1 MAGAF
6 PRLQGPVTLAD
17 GAVVQG
23 VQFENPIG
31 DGVTASNITS
41 LSLDSNRFTNIA
53 GDALHIER
61 ANGTLSITNNSI
73 ADDALDPTDGVD
85 IALAGSDNLN
95 LTFNSN
101 TFSTSSRANSFDN
114 GLRLSAEGGSQLTL
128 DAQSNAFDVQGR
140 GVQIQVSETSTFNGT
155 LTQNTFIQT
164 PLEGISLTTGLAT
177 TDTAQATMVVSNKR
191 VGICLGLEHPVF

>member
-61 ANGTLSITNNSI
+61 ANGTLSITNNS
-73 ADDALDPTDGVD
+73 
-85 IALAGSDNLN
+85 
-95 LTFNSN
+95 
-101 TFSTSSRANSFDN
+101 R
-114 GLRLSAEGGSQLTL
+114 
-128 DAQSNAFDVQGR
+128 
-140 GVQIQVSETSTFNGT
+140 
-155 LTQNTFIQT
+155 
-164 PLEGISLTTGLAT
+164 
-177 TDTAQATMVVSNKR
+177 
-191 VGICLGLEHPVF
+191 